1 MEITPDATVYWQ
13 WGSFRFSATLLYTWL
28 VMALLVAFSWLVTRR
43 LSSDT
48 QLSRS
53 QNLLEVLVEMLRSQI
68 QEIGQQNPMR
78 YLPFIGTL
86 FLFILASNLLSVI
99 PGFVPPTAS
108 LSTTTALALCVF
120 LAVPLYGISKLGF
133 RRYLHQYLQ
142 PTPIMLPFN
151 IIGELSR
158 TLALAIRL
166 FGNTMSGVLIVGVLL
181 VIAPLFFPVIMQLL
195 GLVTGVIQAYI
206 FAVLAM
212 VYIASATQIQGGKE

>member
-28 VMALLVAFSWLVTRR
+28 VMALLVACSWLVTRR